1 MNRRWI
7 TILIV
12 LFWVFWII
20 MLAALILGTHWVR

>member
-7 TILIV
+7 KFLII

-20 MLAALILGTHWVR
+20 MLTALILGTHPMD